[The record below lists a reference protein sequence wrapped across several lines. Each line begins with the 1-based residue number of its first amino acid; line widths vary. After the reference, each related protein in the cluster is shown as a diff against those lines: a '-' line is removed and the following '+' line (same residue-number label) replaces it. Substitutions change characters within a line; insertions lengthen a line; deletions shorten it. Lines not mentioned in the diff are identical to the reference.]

1 MKRTWQVTAAL
12 TLAACGARPEREPET
27 SDSAAGE
34 TGVANQS
41 IVYACPDGFRFSV
54 RMRRDSAVVDLP
66 ARALTLPHVVA
77 ASGAR
82 YEGDGVVF
90 RTKGA
95 EAHLQ
100 TPPDA
105 HGPCAGTPAATPWE
119 EARLLGI
126 EFRAI
131 GQEPGWSLDVDR
143 ERWLR
148 FTGDYG
154 RTRVLTPAPVP
165 MRDTAD
171 GSITYRA
178 SAEGRDLVVVIRP
191 TPCEDVMSGEAFS
204 HTVSVRFGET
214 ELLGCGRALVD
225 DGQVESPID

>member
-1 MKRTWQVTAAL
+1 MKGLRQVLAAL
-12 TLAACGARPEREPET
+12 ALAACGA
-27 SDSAAGE
+27 AGE
-34 TGVANQS
+34 TVVPIHS

-66 ARALTLPHVVA
+66 ARALTLPQVVA

-90 RTKGA
+90 WTKGT
-95 EAHLQ
+95 EAHLE
-100 TPPDA
+100 TSA
-105 HGPCAGTPAATPWE
+105 GSHGPCAGTPATTPWE

-131 GQEPGWSLDVDR
+131 GQEPGWSVDIDR

-148 FTGDYG
+148 YIGDYG
-154 RTRVLTPAPVP
+154 DTRVLAPVP
-165 MRDTAD
+165 VPSRDTTD
-171 GSITYRA
+171 GSVTYRA
-178 SAEGRDLVVVIRP
+178 NAEGRDLVVVIRP

-214 ELLGCGRALVD
+214 ELRGCGRALVD